1 MKKLYIIYIALLF
14 IFGCKSNDKKFDN
27 IEIMVYNYK
36 WDKLDQSENKDK
48 PYIKSYMYVLIDEN
62 INSKIILQNYS
73 TNDKIKYISFDID
86 KNIISRLVD
95 SLNNLQQDTVF
106 RDEQI
111 CYYEGPSIK
120 IRLNKGAKTKTVSFI
135 NDFKDRNNFY
145 INFVQDVY
153 SLQASN
159 NNRFTLDTLL
169 LLKREMNFINYSF
182 HIDTLKIASHNKF
195 SPPIRFFI
203 Y

>member
-1 MKKLYIIYIALLF
+1 MVMITESGIKK
-14 IFGCKSNDKKFDN
+14 
-27 IEIMVYNYK
+27 IMYK
-36 WDKLDQSENKDK
+36 
-48 PYIKSYMYVLIDEN
+48 
-62 INSKIILQNYS
+62 
-73 TNDKIKYISFDID
+73 
-86 KNIISRLVD
+86 
-95 SLNNLQQDTVF
+95 
-106 RDEQI
+106 
-111 CYYEGPSIK
+111 G
-120 IRLNKGAKTKTVSFI
+120 
-135 NDFKDRNNFY
+135 FKDHSKSIFMVLNELNNFY